1 VGLLPGSSSLRVPG
15 THVITAARADVCD
28 SHPGFDAELMHEL
41 GWFASIVA
49 LLFAVPDWG

>member
-1 VGLLPGSSSLRVPG
+1 VPG

-41 GWFASIVA
+41 GWFASIVV